1 MVMSSTQDARP
12 ADGRHSEN
20 GRAAARPTVI
30 YVMGAGHSG
39 SSILGVA
46 LGNCAGVFYAGEVDE
61 WLLKGGAGRW
71 AGAERT
77 RFWGAVR
84 ERIGGRADDL
94 IGESVN
100 RLVERSSA
108 LLRLDH
114 RGERRA
120 ILARYRPLT
129 EELFAAIADVA
140 EVDCVVDTSHFPLRA
155 KELQSMRGIEL
166 YLIFLVRD
174 PQAVI
179 ESNVRAISRHEVAE
193 RRVKVLS
200 SNVALWLTQLLSVY
214 VFLRQPRA
222 RRMFLS
228 HEQFLADPAGALRA
242 ILDGVGSPA
251 QLPPDLTALRSG
263 VPLEGNRLL
272 AAETIAL
279 QAPGR
284 AMARWSRLTAWM
296 QRPWQLVYGSLRP
309 VARDAARESSAH
321 AARERSA
328 LGGASAGE
336 R

>member
-1 MVMSSTQDARP
+1 MSSMQAAQP
-12 ADGRHSEN
+12 AYGRHAEN

-77 RFWGAVR
+77 RFWEAVR
-84 ERIGGRADDL
+84 ERMGTHADGL
-94 IGESVN
+94 IGDSVN

-108 LLRLDH
+108 LLRLDR

-140 EVDCVVDTSHFPLRA
+140 QADCVVDTSHFPLRA
-155 KELQSMRGIEL
+155 RELQGMRGIGL
-166 YLIFLVRD
+166 YLVFLVRD

-179 ESNVRAISRHEVAE
+179 ESNVRPISRHEVAE
-193 RRVKVLS
+193 RRAKVLS

-222 RRMFLS
+222 RRIFLS
-228 HEQFLADPAGALRA
+228 HEEFLADPAGALRA
-242 ILDGVGSPA
+242 ILDGAGSPA
-251 QLPPDLTALRSG
+251 ELPDLTALRSG

-279 QAPGR
+279 RAPGR
-284 AMARWSRLTAWM
+284 PIARWSRLTQWM
-296 QRPWQLVYGSLRP
+296 QRPWQLVYGALRP
-309 VARDAARESSAH
+309 VARDTVHEGSAH
-321 AARERSA
+321 GE
-328 LGGASAGE
+328 GASAGE

>member
-1 MVMSSTQDARP
+1 MSPTQDAQP

-20 GRAAARPTVI
+20 GRAPVRPTVI

-77 RFWGAVR
+77 RFWEAVR
-84 ERIGGRADDL
+84 ERIGGRAEGLSGD
-94 IGESVN
+94 SVN

-108 LLRLDH
+108 LLRVDR

-140 EVDCVVDTSHFPLRA
+140 EADCVVDTSHFPLRA

-166 YLIFLVRD
+166 YLVFLVRD

-228 HEQFLADPAGALRA
+228 HEQFLADPAAALQA
-242 ILDGVGSPA
+242 ILDGVGSTA
-251 QLPPDLTALRSG
+251 QLPDLTALRSG

-272 AAETIAL
+272 AADTIAL
-279 QAPGR
+279 HAPGR
-284 AMARWSRLTAWM
+284 ATARWSRLTAWM
-296 QRPWQLVYGSLRP
+296 QRPWQLVHGSLRP
-309 VARDAARESSAH
+309 VARDAARESSAL
-321 AARERSA
+321 AAREGSTR
-328 LGGASAGE
+328 GDGVSAGE

>member
-1 MVMSSTQDARP
+1 MSSTQDARP
-12 ADGRHSEN
+12 AHARRGEN
-20 GRAAARPTVI
+20 GRVPVRPTVI

-77 RFWGAVR
+77 RFWEAVR
-84 ERIGGRADDL
+84 ERIGGHADGL
-94 IGESVN
+94 IGDSVN
-100 RLVERSSA
+100 RLIERSSA
-108 LLRLDH
+108 VLRLDR

-140 EVDCVVDTSHFPLRA
+140 DADCVVDTSHFPLRA
-155 KELQSMRGIEL
+155 KELQSMPGIEL
-166 YLIFLVRD
+166 YLVFLVRD

-179 ESNVRAISRHEVAE
+179 ELDGREISRHEVAE

-228 HEQFLADPAGALRA
+228 HEQFLADPARALRA
-242 ILDGVGSPA
+242 ILDGAGSAA
-251 QLPPDLTALRSG
+251 QLPDLTALRSG

-279 QAPGR
+279 HAPGR

-309 VARDAARESSAH
+309 AARDAARESSA
-321 AARERSA
+321 
-328 LGGASAGE
+328 LGQGTSTGQDASTGE